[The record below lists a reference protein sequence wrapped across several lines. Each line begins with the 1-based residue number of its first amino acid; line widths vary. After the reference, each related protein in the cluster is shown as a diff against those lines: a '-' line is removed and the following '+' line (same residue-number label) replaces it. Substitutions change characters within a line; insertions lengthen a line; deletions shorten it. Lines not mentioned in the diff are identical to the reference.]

1 MILLTDVISQSS
13 NFCWIV
19 LDETT
24 YYITAFAVDSNNAVI
39 SSQQTTITTDF
50 WWHPSAN
57 TLARYPLTSS
67 STIYDRSW
75 NGRTLTNNWTQFW
88 TYWWIDCAYFQRT
101 NSKKLYWTLPLT
113 WNQNFTIN
121 VYIKRSWDWTIS
133 WNVWTQIF
141 VLWNIWSSWWCF
153 WTAINNWSS
162 EVEYKN
168 MYKNYTRWNDK
179 NSSYTNTLN
188 VWRMITVI
196 NNGWNIKMYENWVL
210 INNNSIS
217 FNINS
222 TNFTIWSFPS
232 TTGSWDYQSFYWY
245 MSEFIVENK
254 VRTLSEIQA
263 YYNKT
268 KSKYWL

>member
-1 MILLTDVISQSS
+1 M
-13 NFCWIV
+13 IV

-24 YYITAFAVDSNNAVI
+24 YYITAFAVDSNNTVI
-39 SSQQTTITTDF
+39 SSQTASVTTDF
-50 WWHPSAN
+50 WWKPSAN
-57 TLARYPLTSS
+57 TLAYYPLTSS
-67 STIYDRSW
+67 STIYDQSW

-88 TYWWIDCAYFQRT
+88 IYWWINCAYFQSANT
-101 NSKKLYWTLPLT
+101 KKLYWTLPLT

-121 VYIKRSWDWTIS
+121 VYIKRSGNSAIS
-133 WNVWTQIF
+133 WNNWSQIF
-141 VLWNIWSSWWCF
+141 VLWNTGSSWWCF
-153 WTAINNWSS
+153 GTAIRNWNS
-162 EVEYKN
+162 EVTNKN
-168 MYKNYTRWNDK
+168 AYVNYTRWTDK
-179 NSSYTNTLN
+179 DSSYTNTLN

-210 INNNSIS
+210 INDNSIS

-232 TTGSWDYQSFYWY
+232 AIGGAWDYQSFYWY

-268 KSKYWL
+268 KSKYGL

>member
-1 MILLTDVISQSS
+1 MYDT
-13 NFCWIV
+13 
-19 LDETT
+19 
-24 YYITAFAVDSNNAVI
+24 
-39 SSQQTTITTDF
+39 
-50 WWHPSAN
+50 SAN